1 MEIDVSMAA
10 SLPSELYTQAEVREL
25 DRLAIEEQGISGLT
39 LMRRA
44 AVACVDTIIQAW
56 PDATTMR
63 IYCGSGNNAGDG
75 YIIAG
80 LLAEKNIQV
89 EVVLVGSMSHLSD
102 AASAAYDYCQSS
114 NLQMVSYADQ
124 ADKGGGLPLV
134 DVIIDALLGTGVRG
148 VLKEPFQAAIRE
160 INDSSAGV
168 CSVDIPSGLNG
179 DTGVITD
186 VAVQADITVSFIG
199 LKRGMFT
206 FDGIEQ
212 SGRIIFAGLGIPGS
226 VFQRLQQRAKTE
238 PLPDLLDAERSHGN
252 VPCRLLEY
260 PSLIAQLPVRARNAH
275 KNLFG
280 HVLVVGGWRGMGGA
294 VAMAAEAA
302 LRSGAGVVSV
312 ATHSSHASQMLIRRP
327 ELMVRGIEVAAD
339 LETLLNNAN
348 VVVLGPGLGQSEWSR
363 MIFTKVIEFDLP
375 MVIDADGL
383 NLLAG
388 STIKKNNW
396 LLTPHPGEARTLL
409 TQQASQATSAALL
422 QDRYAMA
429 KAIRQ
434 QYGGV
439 VVLKGAG
446 TIICSAAELAVCPYG
461 NPGMST
467 AGMGDI
473 LAGVIGGLMAQNC
486 TAMAAAKLGVA
497 VHAMAADKCTAKEGE
512 RGLLAT
518 DILPD
523 VRRLLN
529 AN

>member
-186 VAVQADITVSFIG
+186 VAV
-199 LKRGMFT
+199 
-206 FDGIEQ
+206 
-212 SGRIIFAGLGIPGS
+212 
-226 VFQRLQQRAKTE
+226 
-238 PLPDLLDAERSHGN
+238 
-252 VPCRLLEY
+252 
-260 PSLIAQLPVRARNAH
+260 
-275 KNLFG
+275 
-280 HVLVVGGWRGMGGA
+280 
-294 VAMAAEAA
+294 
-302 LRSGAGVVSV
+302 
-312 ATHSSHASQMLIRRP
+312 
-327 ELMVRGIEVAAD
+327 
-339 LETLLNNAN
+339 
-348 VVVLGPGLGQSEWSR
+348 
-363 MIFTKVIEFDLP
+363 
-375 MVIDADGL
+375 
-383 NLLAG
+383 
-388 STIKKNNW
+388 
-396 LLTPHPGEARTLL
+396 
-409 TQQASQATSAALL
+409 
-422 QDRYAMA
+422 
-429 KAIRQ
+429 
-434 QYGGV
+434 
-439 VVLKGAG
+439 
-446 TIICSAAELAVCPYG
+446 
-461 NPGMST
+461 
-467 AGMGDI
+467 
-473 LAGVIGGLMAQNC
+473 
-486 TAMAAAKLGVA
+486 
-497 VHAMAADKCTAKEGE
+497 
-512 RGLLAT
+512 
-518 DILPD
+518 
-523 VRRLLN
+523 
-529 AN
+529 